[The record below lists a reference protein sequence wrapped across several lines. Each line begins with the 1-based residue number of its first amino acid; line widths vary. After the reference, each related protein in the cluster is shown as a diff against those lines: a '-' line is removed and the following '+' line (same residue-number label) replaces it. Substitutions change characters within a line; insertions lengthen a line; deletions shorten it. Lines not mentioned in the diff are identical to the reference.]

1 MMKPAAEDDPME
13 FVAVPLPGGDP
24 DRMAECVI
32 EEFMLMGWSERRLM
46 TLFTHPRF
54 QATHRIYLDRG
65 EDHVRALIARVGES
79 WRPVNR
85 NSEGGAENA

>member
-1 MMKPAAEDDPME
+1 MKPAAKDDPME

-24 DRMAECVI
+24 DLMAECVI
-32 EEFMLMGWSERRLM
+32 EEFLLMGWSERQLM

-65 EDHVRALIARVGES
+65 EAHVRALIARVGAS
-79 WRPVNR
+79 WRPVTRKNER
-85 NSEGGAENA
+85 GAGNA